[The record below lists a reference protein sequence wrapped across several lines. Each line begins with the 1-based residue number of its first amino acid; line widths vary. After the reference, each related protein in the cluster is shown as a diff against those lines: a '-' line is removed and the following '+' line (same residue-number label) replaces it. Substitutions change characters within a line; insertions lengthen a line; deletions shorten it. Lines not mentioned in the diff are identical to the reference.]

1 MKRGFDIVF
10 LLIVGL
16 HIYAGQHDL
25 KLAADF
31 SKPFIVGSLLVYF
44 LFRGWKYFDS
54 SFFRLIS
61 IGLIFSLC
69 GDVALIYQKSDPLFF
84 TLGLSAFLIGHIFYT
99 TAFTKTYLENHEI
112 ALIKRHGWV
121 LILIAAY
128 GFLFFRAI
136 QDHLGKMIG
145 PVMLYT
151 LVISL
156 MLLMAANRYKRVNA
170 KSWRYIFF
178 GALLFVA
185 SDSLLAWNK
194 FVEAID
200 YSHFLIMGTYSF
212 AQYFI
217 AMGAVEQ
224 LRDQSQVH
232 R

>member
-25 KLAADF
+25 KLATDL

-44 LFRGWKYFDS
+44 LVQGWKYS
-54 SFFRLIS
+54 ERSFFRLIS
-61 IGLIFSLC
+61 AGLIFSLC
-69 GDVALIYQKSDPLFF
+69 GDIALIYQKSDPLFF
-84 TLGLSAFLIGHIFYT
+84 TLGLSVFLIGHIFYII
-99 TAFTKTYLENHEI
+99 AFTKTYLENHEI

-136 QDHLGKMIG
+136 QGHLGKMIG

-156 MLLMAANRYKRVNA
+156 MLLMAANRYKRVSA

-224 LRDQSQVH
+224 LRDQAQVH